1 MVKIKYGKGREVN
14 VLDNLFSLSMKSV
27 RQIVYKKEKKV
38 YDLFAKS
45 AIFVSLV
52 SCFALVPCRYYSG
65 SAFEAQS
72 GTTIC
77 REIPIFVYTFVF
89 SPISMKLN
97 NMPKFA
103 LCLTDK
109 L

>member
-14 VLDNLFSLSMKSV
+14 VHDNLFFMQSV

-52 SCFALVPCRYYSG
+52 SCS
-65 SAFEAQS
+65 
-72 GTTIC
+72 
-77 REIPIFVYTFVF
+77 
-89 SPISMKLN
+89 SP
-97 NMPKFA
+97 
-103 LCLTDK
+103 
-109 L
+109 